1 MSKKRTKKISKN
13 PVITVLVICL
23 IVVICVVFIVKFLK
37 GEHIYNGLESNSVSS
52 YNSES
57 FYSSNSN
64 SVSSEEGK
72 KDENEDLEGID
83 VEVIK
88 EKELSI
94 HFIELGNK
102 YTGDCTLIKVGN
114 TEVLIDAGSRA
125 DSVTPIYNY
134 VSNYVT
140 DGKLEYVIVT
150 HAHQDHYA
158 GFATGE
164 KVESLL
170 DKFNVETIIKFAK
183 TNQKETAT
191 LYKNFNRELEETVE
205 KNNTVVY
212 DALQCYNET
221 DEAQR
226 IFSLG
231 ENVELE
237 ILYQKYYELSSS
249 TENDYSVCCMI
260 NQKITETETK
270 KYLFT
275 GDLEKDGEKS
285 LVESNSLSEVEL
297 YKAGHHGSKT
307 SSSETLMSVI
317 KPKIICV
324 CCCAGSS
331 EYTTTNEN
339 QFPTQQFVN
348 NVAPYTFKVFVTTL
362 CVDYKNGEFTSMNG
376 NIVVYY
382 DNGEVKVRCSNNGTY
397 LKDTEWFK
405 ANRTCPSAWQTA

>member
-1 MSKKRTKKISKN
+1 MVKKGNKAIA
-13 PVITVLVICL
+13 VILG
-23 IVVICVVFIVKFLK
+23 IVFFIVGIGIGFFVKLYVFAEVK
-37 GEHIYNGLESNSVSS
+37 EIEETNKNDDFVVS
-52 YNSES
+52 
-57 FYSSNSN
+57 
-64 SVSSEEGK
+64 
-72 KDENEDLEGID
+72 DDID

-183 TNQKETAT
+183 TNQKETGT
-191 LYKNFNRELEETVE
+191 LYKNFNRELQETIDR
-205 KNNTVVY
+205 NNTVVY

-362 CVDYKNGEFTSMNG
+362 CIDYKKGEFTSMNG

-382 DNGEVKVRCSNNGTY
+382 DNGEVKVSCSNNGTY

-405 ANRTCPSAWQTA
+405 ANRTCPSEWETA